1 MDPISTPFRWQDFG
15 GDLMLVTDHSGARV
29 VLAPM
34 GHPGYRRALV
44 TRDERGVLVPLTPE
58 MPAAKFILHACNM
71 HGLLESV
78 LQVLLCAVDKAGA
91 DGQLVG
97 GATPLAIAADR
108 ARAVLVLNN
117 KGNSAHT
124 IVALVKVQFRISGMP
139 EDEHETAEPKLEIT
153 YMFRPNEG
161 PDVVLVAAK
170 VLDGDGLGPTKTQA
184 DEWAEEWLS
193 SEGFDAACAKAIE
206 ERGKA

>member
-15 GDLMLVTDHSGARV
+15 HGEVLVTDHSGAKV
-29 VLAPM
+29 VLM
-34 GHPGYRRALV
+34 GGGHHHAGMV
-44 TRDERGVLVPLTPE
+44 TRDERGMLVPITRD

-78 LQVLLCAVDKAGA
+78 LQVLLGAVDKAGA

-117 KGNSAHT
+117 KGSSTHT
-124 IVALVKVQFRISGMP
+124 IIAMVKVQFRISGMP

-184 DEWAEEWLS
+184 DEWAEDWLS
-193 SEGFDAACAKAIE
+193 SEGFDAAVALALK
-206 ERGKA
+206 ERA